1 MLLTLIL
8 LQAAPASGSPPPE
21 RFSILLPC
29 QPGETGARTDEH
41 GEVVVCGDG
50 GTAAEQRV
58 PVPETYVYKT
68 PRPSNP
74 ALTGV
79 AALNAEAT
87 PCAASQ
93 WGCAS
98 MVGPPIVP
106 IVKAVAGLI
115 GDALRPKPDKTG
127 RVAIPLDDTTP
138 LPGFRVGEASTSA
151 TPAGSATP

>member
-1 MLLTLIL
+1 MLLTLLL
-8 LQAAPASGSPPPE
+8 LQAAPASEPSPQ

-29 QPGETGARTDEH
+29 QPGEKGARTDAN

-50 GTAAEQRV
+50 GTEAEQKV

-79 AALNAEAT
+79 GALNAEGT

-93 WGCAS
+93 WGCQ
-98 MVGPPIVP
+98 VGFGPPIVP
-106 IVKAVAGLI
+106 IVKAVAGVVA
-115 GDALRPKPDKTG
+115 DAFRRKPDRTG

-138 LPGFRVGEASTSA
+138 LPGFRVAEASTSA
-151 TPAGSATP
+151 TPGGSATP

>member
-1 MLLTLIL
+1 MLPILLL
-8 LQAAPASGSPPPE
+8 LQAAPATEAPPQ

-29 QPGETGARTDEH
+29 PPGERGARTDER

-50 GTAAEQRV
+50 GTEAEQKV
-58 PVPETYVYKT
+58 PVPETYNYKT

-79 AALNAEAT
+79 GALNAEGT

-93 WGCAS
+93 WGCQ
-98 MVGPPIVP
+98 VGFGPPIAP
-106 IVKAVAGLI
+106 IIGAVANAI
-115 GDALRPKPDKTG
+115 GDAFRRKPDRTG

-138 LPGFRVGEASTSA
+138 LPGFRVEGASTSA
-151 TPAGSATP
+151 TPEGSATP